1 MVANGAG
8 DNGPPPAGGGDLPVL
23 DVRTMEELCQ
33 PTLDGRVQNSCPFRG
48 PGDDANK
55 HLDKFLHV
63 TQSMKVNG
71 VSDDALRLYLFPYSL
86 QHRAAEW
93 FDRLPRNSITTFV
106 GNKKSIGHFQVVSSN
121 GKPLIEV
128 SLEEEQSKG
137 TTKKPRK
144 RKPKTQAKSSTESNK
159 AVQIVKNRTMKPLYP
174 LSGKSVVMVKS
185 VTKANVIPSYG
196 HVRDLAARYITKTL
210 YGDEDDDADQENGAS
225 VEEPRIK
232 IQRISLTG
240 FPAQS
245 VGSSNTDVLDSPCL
259 LVLITGMSQSRQHVI
274 TSSIQIDLASHPTK
288 SIVDVGSSQEDFNL
302 HCEYLSITQ
311 DVFWQD
317 LKDNAFTGLFFTAS
331 LVNFMRVQQEPPV
344 SGVKTSH
351 TGVSVKILKTSS
363 DKALVKQVSN
373 WSAFWKWITKE
384 KDETKPQTTQK
395 PDWNGK
401 D

>member
-1 MVANGAG
+1 
-8 DNGPPPAGGGDLPVL
+8 
-23 DVRTMEELCQ
+23 
-33 PTLDGRVQNSCPFRG
+33 
-48 PGDDANK
+48 
-55 HLDKFLHV
+55 
-63 TQSMKVNG
+63 
-71 VSDDALRLYLFPYSL
+71 
-86 QHRAAEW
+86 
-93 FDRLPRNSITTFV
+93 
-106 GNKKSIGHFQVVSSN
+106 
-121 GKPLIEV
+121 
-128 SLEEEQSKG
+128 
-137 TTKKPRK
+137 
-144 RKPKTQAKSSTESNK
+144 
-159 AVQIVKNRTMKPLYP
+159 MKPLYP
-174 LSGKSVVMVKS
+174 LSGKSVVMVES

-196 HVRDLAARYITKTL
+196 HVRDLAARLGWVRPDEEFSMGFAHTL

-225 VEEPRIK
+225 VEEPRLTISPNVEVSFFK
-232 IQRISLTG
+232 LLRTTDDVEDMTFDVYALPCFGLVLFIQRISLTG

-259 LVLITGMSQSRQHVI
+259 LVLITGTSQSRQHV
-274 TSSIQIDLASHPTK
+274 TYQEL
-288 SIVDVGSSQEDFNL
+288 VDVGSSQEDFNL